1 MIIDPTQPWGVA
13 IDYAGRAAVTEN
25 GHTLD
30 VRVYDNSFGGPL
42 EQDPMTGEYPS
53 VYVSAQVTEAG
64 AADANLRGT
73 GLVVVNGED
82 GKPVVPDPAAV
93 QRAVAAALADFA
105 NRRDAYAAL
114 CTTWTPPAPAPGPEP
129 TPEPTPEPN
138 PNPVPEIPEEAK
150 GLVPEQPEQT
160 EPAPDPA
167 A

>member
-1 MIIDPTQPWGVA
+1 MNIDPTQPWGVA

-64 AADANLRGT
+64 TADAALRGS
-73 GLVVVNGED
+73 GLIVVNGQ
-82 GKPVVPDPAAV
+82 GGSPVVPDPSAV
-93 QRAVAAALADFA
+93 ERAVAAALADFA
-105 NRRDAYAAL
+105 GRRDAYAAL
-114 CTTWTPPAPAPGPEP
+114 CATWAPPAPAPAPAPQPEP
-129 TPEPTPEPN
+129 EPDPAPA
-138 PNPVPEIPEEAK
+138 PEIPEQT
-150 GLVPEQPEQT
+150 PES
-160 EPAPDPA
+160 A